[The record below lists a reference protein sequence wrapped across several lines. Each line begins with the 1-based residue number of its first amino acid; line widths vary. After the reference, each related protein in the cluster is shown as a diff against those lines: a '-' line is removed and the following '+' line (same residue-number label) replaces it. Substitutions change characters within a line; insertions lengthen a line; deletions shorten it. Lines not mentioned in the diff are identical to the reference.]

1 MKFRKLTKKP
11 VRIKYFFS
19 LLQKQK
25 ILTMN
30 RYTSPAYILS
40 ACFDKILNYIRKN
53 DGGQPVVTYQEPS
66 SLQQILKPAVGDE
79 PAGEEEFLKMMDQ
92 YLEFAVKTGNKQFL
106 NQLYSGFNLPAFI
119 GDMLTSL
126 TNTSMYTYEV
136 APVATLIEKEMIALM
151 NSYAGYDEGDGIF
164 LTGGSNGNLVA
175 MFTARN
181 RMLPESRFQG
191 YDRSEKLVAFVNEQ
205 AHYSFETAA
214 NLLGIGSKNVIKVKA
229 GPDGRMIPD
238 ELKQSIERS
247 IQNGQKPFFVA
258 VTCATTL
265 LGAYDPIDKI
275 AEITENYGLWLH
287 ADGAFGG
294 SIILSDKHR
303 HLMRGI
309 EKTDSFVWNPH
320 KLMNIP
326 LVCSALLVKQK
337 GVLQQNLT
345 DLNTDYI
352 FHDSEEVEDL
362 GKKSF
367 QCGRHVDAVKL
378 WFAWK
383 YFGKKGY
390 GLRMDNLIEMAN
402 RAENIVNQHSR
413 LELMAPRQSFSVCF
427 RYRPEND
434 KNINKFN
441 LMIREKLRKSG
452 KSIVNYG
459 YSGKDLTIRLV
470 TANGELQEKDI
481 DRFFQ
486 NFLETAKTM
495 EEKNERKEVL
505 KEQF

>member
-1 MKFRKLTKKP
+1 MNNKEA
-11 VRIKYFFS
+11 
-19 LLQKQK
+19 LLAASFQK
-25 ILTMN
+25 IQ
-30 RYTSPAYILS
+30 
-40 ACFDKILNYIRKN
+40 NYIQKN
-53 DGGQPVVTYQEPS
+53 EETESVVKYQQAG
-66 SLQQILKPAVGDE
+66 SLQQILQPAVGDE
-79 PAGEEEFLKMMDQ
+79 PAGEEEFLMMMDQ

-119 GDMLTSL
+119 GDMLTTL

-136 APVATLIEKEMIALM
+136 APAATIIEKEMIALM
-151 NSYAGYDEGDGIF
+151 NSYAGYTDGDGIF

-181 RMLPESRFQG
+181 RMLPESRFHG
-191 YDRSEKLVAFVNEQ
+191 YNRNENLVAFVNEQ

-229 GPDGRMIPD
+229 GPDGRMLPH
-238 ELKQSIERS
+238 ELEQSIERA
-247 IQNGQKPFFVA
+247 IHNGQKPFFVA

-265 LGAYDPIDKI
+265 LGAYDPIDVVG
-275 AEITENYGLWLH
+275 EITEKYGLWLH

-303 HLMRGI
+303 HLMKGI

-337 GVLQQNLT
+337 GILQHNIT

-352 FHDSEEVEDL
+352 FHDIEDVEDL
-362 GKKSF
+362 GKKSI

-390 GLRMDNLIEMAN
+390 AQRMDNLIEMATY
-402 RAENIVNQHSR
+402 AENIVNQHPM
-413 LELMAPRQSFSVCF
+413 LELIAPRQSFSVCF
-427 RYRPEND
+427 RYIPGHGVNLNE
-434 KNINKFN
+434 FN
-441 LMIREKLRKSG
+441 LEVREKLRKTG
-452 KSIVNYG
+452 LSIVNYG
-459 YSGKDLTIRLV
+459 YIGTELAIRLV
-470 TANGELQEKDI
+470 TANGELHKKDI

-486 NFLETAKTM
+486 NFLEKA
-495 EEKNERKEVL
+495 EILEN
-505 KEQF
+505 QFKVEYEAEG